1 MKFKPETG
9 DFPLDQDSCK
19 ADYTQA
25 RELGRV
31 RLGQRA
37 LYFSHLTWTGV
48 LPLDQVERAYL
59 RIEDVPVGMGC
70 RRVPMGQH
78 YLMVLL
84 RSGDACKGAL
94 NGRKEGD
101 WVLEQ
106 LHILVPEIKIG
117 YEAPAPGEAAP

>member
-1 MKFKPETG
+1 MKFRPEIG
-9 DFPLDQDSCK
+9 DFSLDQNACK
-19 ADYTQA
+19 TDYTQA

-37 LYFSHLTWTGV
+37 LYFSHFTWTGV

-59 RIEDVPVGMGC
+59 RIEDIPVGMGC

-78 YLMVLL
+78 YLMALL
-84 RSGDACKGAL
+84 RSGETCKGAL

-106 LHILVPEIKIG
+106 LHAQSPDVKIG
-117 YEAPAPGEAAP
+117 YEPPAPAESTP

>member
-1 MKFKPETG
+1 M
-9 DFPLDQDSCK
+9 
-19 ADYTQA
+19 
-25 RELGRV
+25 
-31 RLGQRA
+31 
-37 LYFSHLTWTGV
+37 
-48 LPLDQVERAYL
+48 ERAYL

-78 YLMVLL
+78 YLMALL

-106 LHILVPEIKIG
+106 IHTQAPDIKIG

>member
-9 DFPLDQDSCK
+9 DFPLGQNSCK

-48 LPLDQVERAYL
+48 LPLEQVERAYL
-59 RIEDVPVGMGC
+59 RIEDIPVGMGC

-84 RSGDACKGAL
+84 RSGDVCKGAL

-106 LHILVPEIKIG
+106 MKLQAPEVKLG
-117 YEAPAPGEAAP
+117 YEPPLRSESVL

>member
-1 MKFKPETG
+1 MKFRPEAG
-9 DFPLDQDSCK
+9 QLPLDQEDCRR
-19 ADYTQA
+19 DYEGA
-25 RELGRV
+25 KPLGRV
-31 RLGQRA
+31 RLGERA
-37 LYFSHLTWTGV
+37 LYYPRLTWVGV
-48 LPLDQVERAYL
+48 LPLDRVERAYL
-59 RIEDVPVGMGC
+59 RLEDVPVGMGC